1 MNEKIDVGNVLERTF
16 KVYGEQFSLLIPAA
30 LVLFIPVAIIEGL
43 VLSAGGVLASL
54 LAAAIGVVAT
64 FWFQGM
70 VVEAVNDIMDGRR
83 DHTVGTL
90 LRSAIPVIWPLFAV
104 GIVAGICI
112 AIGFVLIIVPG
123 LYLLTIWAVVAP
135 VIVIERAGIF
145 ASLGRSREL
154 VKGNGWQVFGVI
166 VVLFLIGLI
175 LGAVLGAIT
184 ASVADSL
191 VGRSIAQLISR
202 VLVGPLSGIAA
213 AVLYFQLKGA
223 GSAAVEGYG
232 DPAPPA
238 PPAAPEAP
246 TQTQPAPAAPPQ
258 STPAPP
264 QSSPPPPQS
273 SPPPPPVEG
282 GQGQP
287 GRPPEPGEPG
297 GGPPP
302 DPERPQQP

>member
-43 VLSAGGVLASL
+43 VLSAGGALASL

-83 DHTVGTL
+83 DHTIGSL
-90 LRSAIPVIWPLFAV
+90 LQSAIPVIWPLFAV
-104 GIVAGICI
+104 GIVAGIAI

-135 VIVIERAGIF
+135 VIVIERAGVF

-175 LGAVLGAIT
+175 LGVVLGAIT

-223 GSAAVEGYG
+223 GSGEVEGYAG
-232 DPAPPA
+232 AAPPQA
-238 PPAAPEAP
+238 PPDAPPVAPEAP
-246 TQTQPAPAAPPQ
+246 TQTQPAPQAAPPR
-258 STPAPP
+258 
-264 QSSPPPPQS
+264 S
-273 SPPPPPVEG
+273 SPPPPPAEG
-282 GQGQP
+282 AQGQP
-287 GRPPEPGEPG
+287 GRSPELGEPG